1 MLPLH
6 LQWQQCQ
13 GVFCFSTIAVLSLG
27 QGDLYLY
34 SLSRFVIM
42 GLSIYFGPSGNGGS
56 NRLLILAGEGFL
68 LPLVLFKTA
77 NATISFFENL
87 VRCIFQKRQRCRC
100 ESAEKPR
107 SANSKLIIRDICTLW
122 DLCMCDNR
130 VTESRRVV
138 FVNSDIEVS
147 SCKNNNGFDA
157 ADKCTVQSLICLL
170 APLLLG

>member
-1 MLPLH
+1 M
-6 LQWQQCQ
+6 
-13 GVFCFSTIAVLSLG
+13 
-27 QGDLYLY
+27 
-34 SLSRFVIM
+34 
-42 GLSIYFGPSGNGGS
+42 
-56 NRLLILAGEGFL
+56 LAGEGFL
-68 LPLVLFKTA
+68 LPLVMFKAA
-77 NATISFFENL
+77 NTTISFFENL
-87 VRCIFQKRQRCRC
+87 MRCIFQERQRCRS

-170 APLLLG
+170 AQLLLG